1 MKDASPIATNP
12 RVRLDAASK
21 SRLAQVVAW
30 EKKLS
35 RLLMTYILSGLLFML
50 LLGTFLGVWNLI
62 LISCIRRCSL
72 VVGRPL
78 GDLGEIL
85 SGERP

>member
-1 MKDASPIATNP
+1 MERSNEDAPPIATNP
-12 RVRLDAASK
+12 RVRVDAASK
-21 SRLAQVVAW
+21 SRLAR
-30 EKKLS
+30 EKELS
-35 RLLMTYILSGLLFML
+35 RVLMAYILSGLLFML
-50 LLGTFLGVWNLI
+50 LPATFLGFWN

-72 VVGRPL
+72 VVGRPF